1 MESSGLLL
9 VLLNVTCLFSRQHL
23 FIKLCLCLSISVL
36 LRHLNDKVCV
46 DLSLPISFMC
56 AGGLHHPIQVP
67 RRTGEEKERR
77 GPVKLTLFVCGVLGL
92 SKEVTVC

>member
-9 VLLNVTCLFSRQHL
+9 VLLNVTCLLSRQHL
-23 FIKLCLCLSISVL
+23 FIKLCLYLSVSVL
-36 LRHLNDKVCV
+36 LRCLKNKVCV
-46 DLSLPISFMC
+46 DLSLPISFMG

-67 RRTGEEKERR
+67 CRTGEEKERR